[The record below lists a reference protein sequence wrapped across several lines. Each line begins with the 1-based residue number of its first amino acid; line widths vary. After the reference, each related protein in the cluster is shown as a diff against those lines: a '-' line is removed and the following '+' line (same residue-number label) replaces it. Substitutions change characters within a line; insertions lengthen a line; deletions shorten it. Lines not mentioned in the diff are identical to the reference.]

1 MFDIAVIGARLAE
14 VLAATLKND
23 SSKVKAVALAEAEG
37 LAQALARIA
46 GLLAQGQI
54 DREEAAAL
62 IRIQK
67 DASEAVLA
75 SLAEISRVAAHRA
88 VELGLKDIAGLVLDS
103 NGASLL
109 GELL

>member
-1 MFDIAVIGARLAE
+1 MLDIPTIGARLAK
-14 VLAATLKND
+14 VLVAALKTD

-37 LAQALARIA
+37 LAHALARIA

-54 DREEAAAL
+54 DGEEAAAL

-88 VELGLKDIAGLVLDS
+88 IGLGLKDIAEMIADS
-103 NGASLL
+103 TGKSLL

>member
-1 MFDIAVIGARLAE
+1 MLDIALIGARLAN
-14 VLAATLKND
+14 VLVATLRTD
-23 SSKVKAVALAEAEG
+23 SGKVKAVALAEAEG
-37 LAQALARIA
+37 LAHALVRIA

-62 IRIQK
+62 IRIQQ

-88 VELGLKDIAGLVLDS
+88 VGLGIKEIAGLLADS
-103 NGASLL
+103 NGGSLL

>member
-1 MFDIAVIGARLAE
+1 MIDLARIGARLAA
-14 VLAATLKND
+14 VLLTSLRSD
-23 SSKVKAVALAEAEG
+23 SGKVKALAIAEAEA
-37 LAQALARIA
+37 LAHALARIA

-54 DREEAAAL
+54 DREEASAL

-75 SLAEISRVAAHRA
+75 SFAEISRVAAHRA
-88 VELGLKDIAGLVLDS
+88 IERGLKETVNLIDVLV
-103 NGASLL
+103 GGSLV